1 MISHSNF
8 LVFFMCAGFD
18 KEKTTLDELLEY
30 YMDHEPAVINIQM
43 RNYVDKKDKSRAPIS
58 AKLGRQMIQKND

>member
-1 MISHSNF
+1 
-8 LVFFMCAGFD
+8 MCAGFD

-43 RNYVDKKDKSRAPIS
+43 RNYVDKKDKSRHF
-58 AKLGRQMIQKND
+58 KVGL